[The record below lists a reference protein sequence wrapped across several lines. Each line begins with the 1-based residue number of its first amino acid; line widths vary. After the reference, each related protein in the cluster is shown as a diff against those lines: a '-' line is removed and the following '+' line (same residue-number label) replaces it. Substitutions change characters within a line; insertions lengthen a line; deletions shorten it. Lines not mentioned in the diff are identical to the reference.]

1 MLSPLKPPRSLIEPE
16 KHRFELTSWQLISLT
31 IALLVGALGFFALGM
46 IIERKQSSSPSVE
59 SVQKPYAAQQTARE
73 TAREGRVLSPHQPGQ
88 EAASNKAPA
97 SPPEARSRLDLPAPP
112 STPPLPDSSRERKSA
127 PSASPP
133 QRVSEPSTQTADPEP
148 QPDTPLP
155 PSELVQPEPV
165 PPPRI
170 PEAETRSLETP
181 PSPAS
186 DEASGSLPI
195 EREPKEPVVAVA
207 PFSQE
212 KALYAVQVAAV
223 EAKDELWAKGF
234 QKSVEEK
241 TGLGTRLVLSDDGK
255 FLRVLVGS
263 FPDWKSAA
271 DASAELEKS
280 YKGCFP
286 RKL

>member
-46 IIERKQSSSPSVE
+46 IIERKQSSSPSV
-59 SVQKPYAAQQTARE
+59 
-73 TAREGRVLSPHQPGQ
+73 EGRVLSPHQPGQ